1 MRKRLLEGGFGI
13 AVVIWAG
20 FLVKRIDG
28 GHDVDVDVVVI
39 ERVWRCE
46 KYPIYYRLDDNGWLN
61 GLFMS
66 PNSRA
71 KTLIRV

>member
-39 ERVWRCE
+39 ERVE
-46 KYPIYYRLDDNGWLN
+46 
-61 GLFMS
+61 
-66 PNSRA
+66 
-71 KTLIRV
+71 V